1 MRDKKHEFDV
11 AVIGGGPAG
20 LLAAGKA
27 AESGAEVILIEKNQK
42 PGRKLV
48 LTGKGRCNITNAEFN
63 LRKLVENYGKNGQFL
78 FHAFSVFGP
87 KEVIDFFEKSGLK
100 TKIERGNRVFPLS
113 DRAEDALKTLVDYSR
128 KNKVSILC
136 GSKVIAISCQNH
148 KIEKITVKTNKRKEE
163 IEAKNYVFC
172 TGGKSYSS
180 TGSTGDGFN
189 WAKSLG
195 HHIEKLSPALVP
207 IRVKES
213 WIKDLHGLSLKNVEI
228 SVKTG
233 DKKQFSEFGECLFT
247 HFGLSGPIILDIS
260 KRVGKLLASREKIKM
275 SLDLKPALDFLKL
288 DERVQR
294 DFKKY
299 RNKSF
304 KNCLNDLLPRK
315 LIPVILKL
323 SGINQMKKVNDI
335 SKEERQGLV
344 KLLKNLEM
352 TATGLMGFNFAIVT
366 SGGISLKEIDDKTMR
381 SKIVDNLFFAGE
393 IIDVDGPTG
402 GYNLQICWSTAYLAG
417 ENAAK

>member
-1 MRDKKHEFDV
+1 
-11 AVIGGGPAG
+11 
-20 LLAAGKA
+20 
-27 AESGAEVILIEKNQK
+27 
-42 PGRKLV
+42 
-48 LTGKGRCNITNAEFN
+48 
-63 LRKLVENYGKNGQFL
+63 
-78 FHAFSVFGP
+78 
-87 KEVIDFFEKSGLK
+87 
-100 TKIERGNRVFPLS
+100 
-113 DRAEDALKTLVDYSR
+113 
-128 KNKVSILC
+128 
-136 GSKVIAISCQNH
+136 
-148 KIEKITVKTNKRKEE
+148 
-163 IEAKNYVFC
+163 
-172 TGGKSYSS
+172 
-180 TGSTGDGFN
+180 GFN